1 MSARPDRQPLAVLI
15 RDTDGKVTGGLSGFT
30 AWGWLFTQM
39 LYIPD
44 TLRGTGMAGNILA
57 KAEEEAKARGC
68 RGAWIDTFNPQ
79 ALRAY
84 LRQGYEVFGELEDF
98 PEGRTRSFLRKI
110 LRSPLCVR
118 KDAGALN
125 HSRQAIVPFS
135 RACTPS
141 AIGTTSTR
149 PGSTGPEKS
158 ARYRRPSRSRA
169 GRNRAGRRRG

>member
-1 MSARPDRQPLAVLI
+1 MPEFEFTASPSPEELAAITDALSAFNSNDVGPSDRRPLAVLI

-44 TLRGTGMAGNILA
+44 TLRGTGLACEILA
-57 KAEEEAKARGC
+57 KAEEEARARGC

-110 LRSPLCVR
+110 L
-118 KDAGALN
+118 
-125 HSRQAIVPFS
+125 
-135 RACTPS
+135 
-141 AIGTTSTR
+141 
-149 PGSTGPEKS
+149 
-158 ARYRRPSRSRA
+158 
-169 GRNRAGRRRG
+169 

>member
-1 MSARPDRQPLAVLI
+1 MSAFELTGSPSPEELAAITDALSAFNSSDVGPSDRQPLAVLI

-44 TLRGTGMAGNILA
+44 TLRGTGLAGKILA

-68 RGAWIDTFNPQ
+68 RGAWIDTFSPQ

-98 PEGRTRSFLRKI
+98 PEGRTRSFLRKN
-110 LRSPLCVR
+110 L
-118 KDAGALN
+118 
-125 HSRQAIVPFS
+125 
-135 RACTPS
+135 
-141 AIGTTSTR
+141 
-149 PGSTGPEKS
+149 
-158 ARYRRPSRSRA
+158 
-169 GRNRAGRRRG
+169 